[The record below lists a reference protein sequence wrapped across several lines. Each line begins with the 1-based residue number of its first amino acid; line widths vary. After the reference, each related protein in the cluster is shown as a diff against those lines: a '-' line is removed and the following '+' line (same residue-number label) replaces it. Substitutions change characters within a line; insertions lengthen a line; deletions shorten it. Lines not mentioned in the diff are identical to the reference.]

1 MAGAGLGF
9 SSSFS
14 AQSRAT
20 AGIMVRIPVP
30 LLKRRKLKFAGLN
43 EVFRIRVAGCGV
55 SSTRLYNCGSCA
67 AEERVPV
74 DMERYKEAFGRRM
87 AVAGL
92 KPHHSIAVGVS
103 GGPDS
108 MALCLLTAAWKT
120 DGPYAASQSDGYVDG
135 LLAIIVD
142 HRLRAESKEE
152 AHIVSRRVSKM
163 GIRCEIAECNW
174 SDGRPKQG
182 HLQEAARDM
191 RYQNFQK
198 VCIQHQIDVLLI
210 AHHAD
215 DQAEL
220 LILRLSR
227 GSGVLGLAGMAFASQ
242 LFSTSTVLHNDGSN
256 NKGLLLVRPLLHFSK
271 EDMYK
276 ICQASNQDWVEDP
289 TNRNPAYA
297 RNRIRMSLGNLSS
310 YTFQS
315 EIQELISS
323 CRKTRAYVDHIS
335 NELIDQAVT
344 IMDQGYAVI
353 DLMVLSPSKVPDM
366 CLSKFIAL
374 VLQFVSQKH
383 RTVRGATSKRLLDY
397 VRTFPCKASLSTL
410 QTSFTVAGCYLCP
423 SPGSRGTKL
432 LVCCSVN
439 CPLPSTIEV
448 NNSDFDREQKQYPS
462 MLDEIIA
469 EGKSYVDQ
477 FVPDVLDVKFLNMTC
492 QSVLAEAKRI
502 GIISES
508 THNNIT
514 LLERN
519 ETKYFKPENK
529 VHLEQ
534 EIIENPSTSA
544 SESEL
549 LHPGKACY
557 FMDRFMVTWNE
568 RPLRY
573 CSSLVIDHRKA
584 AEVRHMA
591 ESDWLYLAKL
601 ARCKNLHDLV
611 PQITD
616 ADSEVEQI
624 AGKRKQSLE
633 YMQLSAIKSLQS
645 LKSIPVAARRSLP
658 VLVNHE
664 GILLTIPSIGFQC
677 CPCLIVSCT
686 FRPRLPLGGGHS
698 SFL

>member
-9 SSSFS
+9 SSSLS

-67 AEERVPV
+67 AEERVSV

-174 SDGRPKQG
+174 SDGKPKQG

-191 RYQNFQK
+191 RYQIFQK

-242 LFSTSTVLHNDGSN
+242 LFSTSTVLHNEGSN

-289 TNRNPAYA
+289 TNRSPAYA

-323 CRKTRAYVDHIS
+323 CRKTRAYVDHMS
-335 NELIDQAVT
+335 NELIDQAVN

-397 VRTFPCKASLSTL
+397 VRTFPCK
-410 QTSFTVAGCYLCP
+410 TSFTVAGCYLCP

-439 CPLPSTIEV
+439 CHLPSTIEV

-477 FVPDVLDVKFLNMTC
+477 FVPDVVDVKFLDMTC

-568 RPLRY
+568 RPLSY
-573 CSSLVIDHRKA
+573 CSSLVIDHRTA
-584 AEVRHMA
+584 AEVRYMA

-624 AGKRKQSLE
+624 ARKRKQSLE

-677 CPCLIVSCT
+677 CPCLIVSCA

>member
-9 SSSFS
+9 SSSLS

-67 AEERVPV
+67 AEERVSV

-163 GIRCEIAECNW
+163 GAF
-174 SDGRPKQG
+174 
-182 HLQEAARDM
+182 
-191 RYQNFQK
+191 RYQIFQK

-242 LFSTSTVLHNDGSN
+242 LFSTSTVLHNEGSN

-289 TNRNPAYA
+289 TNRSPAYA

-323 CRKTRAYVDHIS
+323 CRKTRAYVDHMS
-335 NELIDQAVT
+335 NELIDQAVN

-374 VLQFVSQKH
+374 VLQ
-383 RTVRGATSKRLLDY
+383 
-397 VRTFPCKASLSTL
+397 
-410 QTSFTVAGCYLCP
+410 TSFTVAGCYLCP

-439 CPLPSTIEV
+439 CHLPSTIEV

-477 FVPDVLDVKFLNMTC
+477 FVPDVVDVKFLDMTC

-568 RPLRY
+568 RPLSY
-573 CSSLVIDHRKA
+573 CSSLVIDHRTA
-584 AEVRHMA
+584 AEVRYMA

-624 AGKRKQSLE
+624 ARKRKQSLE

-677 CPCLIVSCT
+677 CPCLIVSCA